1 MNHNTLLYHCGSSV
15 YRSLPAPH
23 LCSQQ
28 KTTQRRLKPR
38 EWNTYIHAIFRCPGR
53 PATPRPITTHP
64 PGAGLLATLADW
76 VSRVKMG
83 SGTERRNQITPIDHL
98 LPALLWE
105 PRSHGHKIKA
115 LPSRLWPARYTDK
128 GSWERQTQALF
139 GWSHIPYR
147 TLPCNAATTHSH
159 KRCDCNWRAAR
170 DSGGQART
178 DKSSMSRKGPVVTF
192 YKRRRGYIWDH

>member
-1 MNHNTLLYHCGSSV
+1 MNHDALLCHRRPSI
-15 YRSLPAPH
+15 YRPLPAPH
-23 LCSQQ
+23 LCSRQ
-28 KTTQRRLKPR
+28 KTTQLRLKPR
-38 EWNTYIHAIFRCPGR
+38 EWNAYTRAIFRCPGR
-53 PATPRPITTHP
+53 PATPRPIATHP

-76 VSRVKMG
+76 VSGVKTG

-115 LPSRLWPARYTDK
+115 LPLRLWPARYTDR
-128 GSWERQTQALF
+128 GSRERQTRALF
-139 GWSHIPYR
+139 GRSRIPYC
-147 TLPCNAATTHSH
+147 TLPCNAATTHSR

-178 DKSSMSRKGPVVTF
+178 DKPSTSRKGPAVTF